1 MKKIKIICTLG
12 PSTIN
17 KENIIKMKKLGVSLF
32 RINMSHTSL
41 VQLEKY
47 IKLLK
52 KLRVNNICI
61 DTEGAQI
68 RTTKINKSIFLNK
81 GKKVNLFCGE
91 NKTTSNNIF
100 LYPNFNIQQIKKNKK
115 ILIGFE
121 TLKLEKTY
129 NFKNGIYCEVVQ
141 GGILDSNK
149 GVHINQNINLNPF
162 TKKDIEACKIGEKY
176 KIKNYALSFA
186 NSAEDV
192 RNFRKIFKTKVK
204 IISKLETKN
213 GFLQRDE
220 IIKESSAVLIDRG
233 DLSRYISISQIPIAQ
248 KIIATSS
255 NKKRKPF
262 YVATNLL
269 ETMIT
274 KKEPT
279 RAESNDIFS
288 SLQLNCSGLVLAAET
303 AIGKYPIES
312 INFIKESIKNFL
324 KFKKIGESK
333 FKLKF

>member
-17 KENIIKMKKLGVSLF
+17 KENLIKMKKLGVSLF

-41 VQLEKY
+41 TQLEKY

-52 KLRVNNICI
+52 KLEINNICI

-68 RTTKINKSIFLNK
+68 RTTKISKSIFLNK

-91 NKTTSNNIF
+91 KQTTSNNIF
-100 LYPNFNIQQIKKNKK
+100 LYPNFRIQKINKNKT

-121 TLKLEKTY
+121 TLKLKKIS
-129 NFKNGIYCEVVQ
+129 NFNKGIYCEVIQ
-141 GGILDSNK
+141 GGVLDSNK
-149 GVHINQNINLNPF
+149 GVHVSQNITLNPF
-162 TKKDIEACKIGEKY
+162 TKKDLEACKIGEKY
-176 KIKNYALSFA
+176 NIKNYALSFA
-186 NSAEDV
+186 NSATDV
-192 RNFRKIFKTKVK
+192 KNFKKIFKKKVT

-213 GFLQRDE
+213 GFLKRNE

-255 NKKRKPF
+255 NNAKKPF

-303 AIGKYPIES
+303 AIGKYPIEA
-312 INFIKESIKNFL
+312 IKFVKESMQNFL
-324 KFKKIGESK
+324 KFKKIGENK

>member
-17 KENIIKMKKLGVSLF
+17 KENISKMKQLGVSLF

-41 VQLEKY
+41 NELEKY

-68 RTTKINKSIFLNK
+68 RTTKISRSIFLNK
-81 GKKVNLFCGE
+81 GKKVKIFCGE
-91 NKTTSNNIF
+91 KKSTGNNIF
-100 LYPNFNIQQIKKNKK
+100 LYPNFKIKNIKKNKR

-121 TLKLEKTY
+121 TLKLKKIS
-129 NFKNGIYCEVVQ
+129 NLKNGIYCQVVQ
-141 GGILDSNK
+141 AGILDSNK
-149 GVHINQNINLNPF
+149 GVHIDQSIDLNPF

-176 KIKNYALSFA
+176 KIRNYALSFA
-186 NSAEDV
+186 NSASDV
-192 RNFRKIFKTKVK
+192 KNFKKIFREEVK

-213 GFLQRDE
+213 GFLKRDE

-255 NKKRKPF
+255 NNAKKPF

-303 AIGKYPIES
+303 AIGKYPIEA
-312 INFIKESIKNFL
+312 INFVKESIKNFL
-324 KFKKIGESK
+324 KFKKIGEKS

>member
-12 PSTIN
+12 PSTLN
-17 KENIIKMKKLGVSLF
+17 KKNITKMKKLGVSLF
-32 RINMSHTSL
+32 RINMSHTTL
-41 VQLEKY
+41 IQLIKY

-52 KLRVNNICI
+52 ELRVNNICI

-68 RTTKINKSIFLNK
+68 RTTKISKSIFLNK
-81 GKKVNLFCGE
+81 GKKVKIFCG
-91 NKTTSNNIF
+91 KKQTTTNNIF
-100 LYPNFNIQQIKKNKK
+100 LYPNFEIQKIKKNKT

-121 TLKLEKTY
+121 TLKLKKIS
-129 NFKNGIYCEVVQ
+129 NFKNGIYCEVTQ

-149 GVHINQNINLNPF
+149 GVHVNQKINLNPF
-162 TKKDIEACKIGEKY
+162 TKKDIEACRIGEKY
-176 KIKNYALSFA
+176 KINNYALSFA
-186 NSAEDV
+186 NSAQDV
-192 RNFRKIFKTKVK
+192 KNFKKIFQKKVN

-213 GFLQRDE
+213 GFTRRDE
-220 IIKESSAVLIDRG
+220 IIKQSSAVLIDRG

-248 KIIATSS
+248 RIIATSS
-255 NKKRKPF
+255 NNKKKPF

-303 AIGKYPIES
+303 AIGKYPIEA
-312 INFIKESIKNFL
+312 IKFVKESIQNYL
-324 KFKKIGESK
+324 KFKKIGENK
-333 FKLKF
+333 FRLKF